1 MGCVPITSRPASLSR
16 PQPAAAGLST
26 LIAESGNY
34 ACVYRGISCTLA
46 PTQRNKENG
55 RKNVCTLISFNKL
68 IFFNA
73 FIINTG
79 NFAFVFVCR
88 GIAMFFGFLRMTM
101 KRPAV
106 KIYVLLFFNRCF
118 FFSTLLS
125 PIRET
130 LYLCFDIAHFN
141 FLGTP

>member
-16 PQPAAAGLST
+16 PQPAAAGLSA
-26 LIAESGNY
+26 LIVEPGNY

-46 PTQRNKENG
+46 PTHCNKENG
-55 RKNVCTLISFNKL
+55 RKNVCTLISFNRL
-68 IFFNA
+68 IFFFNA
-73 FIINTG
+73 FIISTG

-88 GIAMFFGFLRMTM
+88 RIAMVFGFLRNTM

-106 KIYVLLFFNRCF
+106 LLFFVCFF

-125 PIRET
+125 KIRET
-130 LYLCFDIAHFN
+130 LYLFFDISHFN